1 MSLKV
6 LLVNDVEKLGFFGD
20 VIEVKEGYARN
31 YLLPQG
37 LGIIPTKENL
47 RSLEEEKQKRAELRK
62 SLRKQ
67 LEDVTEALEGAEVVI
82 AATTNEQGHLFGSV
96 GSAEIAANLR
106 EQGLLSDKPSEDKT
120 HTIAFEEGLLK
131 VADEVVKIDERIK
144 QVGTSQATVKLAD
157 DLSVKINVVVVSE
170 NHNIVSVETESS
182 KPAEA
187 DKSDDQDSE
196 QQQPENSE
204 NNKQFEAEKQS

>member
-1 MSLKV
+1 MSVKV
-6 LLVNDVEKLGFFGD
+6 LLVNDIEKLGFFGD

-37 LGIIPTKENL
+37 LAIIPTEGNL

-67 LEDVTEALEGAEVVI
+67 LEDSAEALEGAEVVV

-96 GSAEIAANLR
+96 GPAEIATNLR
-106 EQGLLSDKPSEDKT
+106 EQGLLADKPSEDKT
-120 HTIAFEEGLLK
+120 HAIAFEEGLLK
-131 VADEVVKIDERIK
+131 VADEVIKLDERIK

-157 DLSVKINVVVVSE
+157 DLSVAINVVVVSE
-170 NHNIVSVETESS
+170 NHNIVSVETENSE
-182 KPAEA
+182 PGEA
-187 DKSDDQDSE
+187 NKSDDQDSQQE
-196 QQQPENSE
+196 QVENSE
-204 NNKQFEAEKQS
+204 NDKQSEAEEQS